1 MKIYAFEEIDEWLD
15 AIPLAARRALD
26 TCGAKLTAVAWRRMR
41 SGARVAITSLGS
53 DKKVDA
59 ARVRDLLVE
68 EDVPYEAVTAVIDPP
83 AGGLSTDLV
92 RALGEARPL
101 DAARWR
107 TLAPLD
113 RYALVRLARRG
124 RSDRLRRAYDEIVA
138 DHAARPISTH
148 LDAKGE
154 VHMVDVGNKDVTAR
168 VAIAR
173 AEVRMMPETL
183 ARLRA
188 GATPKGDVLATARV
202 AAIQAAKRTSD
213 LIPLC
218 HAIALTR
225 VDVDIRTDERTLT
238 VDVRVEARDRTGV
251 EMEAMVGASTG
262 ALTIYDMLKGMDRGM
277 TFGVSL
283 LEKSGGKSG
292 VWTRS

>member
-26 TCGAKLTAVAWRRMR
+26 ACGAKVTAVAWRRMR

-53 DKKVDA
+53 DKKVDMP
-59 ARVRDLLVE
+59 RVRDLLVE
-68 EDVPYEAVTAVIDPP
+68 EDVPYETVTAVMEPP
-83 AGGLSTDLV
+83 AGGVSADLA

-124 RSDRLRRAYDEIVA
+124 RSERLRRAYDEILA
-138 DHAARPISTH
+138 DHAGRPISTH

-225 VDVDIRTDERTLT
+225 VEVDIRTDERSLT
-238 VDVRVEARDRTGV
+238 VEVRVEARDRTGV

-262 ALTIYDMLKGMDRGM
+262 ALTIYDMLKGIDRGM

-292 VWTRS
+292 AWTRS